1 MSQRIA
7 SRLACPLCSASFIPA
22 MSKRGGK
29 SIYAEGTYNERSAGC
44 LWKLELSA
52 REAVRLR
59 VVRSSSSLSL
69 PGVFHRRHRR
79 GSARNRGER
88 GREVT
93 KRRVT
98 AAVPIPR
105 EGSKLNADDPT
116 TRETSLWGAAAYVS
130 VKGRL

>member
-1 MSQRIA
+1 M
-7 SRLACPLCSASFIPA
+7 
-22 MSKRGGK
+22 
-29 SIYAEGTYNERSAGC
+29 N
-44 LWKLELSA
+44 
-52 REAVRLR
+52 
-59 VVRSSSSLSL
+59 VVRGAYGNLSCPPEKQFGCGSFAPPPLSLSL
-69 PGVFHRRHRR
+69 VFSIADIAGAVRVI
-79 GSARNRGER
+79 GAREE
-88 GREVT
+88 EVT